1 VAEKV
6 SDPTMGAASKNL
18 SKELGPDSIP
28 TRVANVK
35 EEVIEGELLLY
46 HSAQTKALYLNPSAA
61 TIWGLCNG
69 QRTLKEIVDLI
80 AESYPDSRPTV
91 AEDVLMTLESL
102 ERDRVLAFAPRP
114 PELDHV
120 PIDIVQ
126 QVRR

>member
-1 VAEKV
+1 
-6 SDPTMGAASKNL
+6 MGAASKNL